1 MIRYVERKVL
11 DIEKYNACID
21 NAVQNNVAGFSWY
34 LDIVTTHWD
43 VLVLDDYKA
52 VMPIPWKKKY
62 GIKYV
67 TTPFWV
73 LQLGVFSESASI
85 EITPFLAHLFSKY
98 SFVNL
103 RMNTE
108 NNVLIGDET
117 QQNQCQVLQLDSVY
131 SNIYKHYRK
140 DRKKELVKA
149 EKSFFKED
157 WEAAPEKLIALFQEN
172 IGSRIKNIR
181 KKDYTILLQLLQI
194 CIAKNKG
201 KLLAVYDEDTRLIAA
216 GFFLTQ
222 QGTTTILLSATDV
235 KNRKR
240 GAASFLIDRAIS
252 ACNKKATVFNFG
264 GSSIQGIADYNT
276 SFGATTKE
284 YTVLKHNRLPGVLR
298 FFKQA

>member
-21 NAVQNNVAGFSWY
+21 SAVQNNVAGFSWY
-34 LDIVTTHWD
+34 LDMVTTHWD
-43 VLVLDDYKA
+43 VLVLGDYAA

-73 LQLGVFSESASI
+73 LQLGVFSENTSI
-85 EITPFLAHLFSKY
+85 EIAPFLAILFSKY

-108 NNVLIGDET
+108 NNVLIGENT
-117 QQNQCQVLQLDSVY
+117 QQNQCQVLQLDPVY
-131 SNIYKHYRK
+131 SNIFKGYRK

-149 EKSFFKED
+149 EKAFFKENWKD
-157 WEAAPEKLIALFQEN
+157 TPEKLIALFQEN
-172 IGSRIKNIR
+172 IGSRVKNIR
-181 KKDYTILLQLLQI
+181 KKDYVILLQLLQV

-201 KLLAVYDEDTRLIAA
+201 KVLTVYDEDARLIAA

-222 QGTTTILLSATDV
+222 QTTCTILLSATDV
-235 KNRKR
+235 ENRQR
-240 GAASFLIDRAIS
+240 GAASFLIDRAIA
-252 ACNKKATVFNFG
+252 ACKKQVTAFNFG
-264 GSSIQGIADYNT
+264 GSSIKGIADYNT
-276 SFGATTKE
+276 SFGAVSKE
-284 YTVLKHNRLPGVLR
+284 YTVLKHNRLPGVLK